1 VSSYVVV
8 GSYEEV
14 CTYHVEEDHVVDAN
28 EGQQLAQYELLE
40 MFIVVFVAD
49 GHHLQ
54 QNVTSR

>member
-1 VSSYVVV
+1 M
-8 GSYEEV
+8 
-14 CTYHVEEDHVVDAN
+14 YHVEKDHVVDVN

-54 QNVTSR
+54 QDVTSR